1 MRQVMPHRS
10 NIVVRHLRCKSL
22 LHKKA
27 GHFLIAAAKGRGAR
41 GAHRDLR
48 RRRAA
53 EVRIPLQIQEFV
65 RVPVTLACRSGART
79 TLPAASKV
87 FESQFLSHDDVAG
100 CQSAVHRQS
109 DPGDR

>member
-41 GAHRDLR
+41 GAPPI
-48 RRRAA
+48 RRAV
-53 EVRIPLQIQEFV
+53 ERPRFEF
-65 RVPVTLACRSGART
+65 RCKSRNLCAFP
-79 TLPAASKV
+79 
-87 FESQFLSHDDVAG
+87 
-100 CQSAVHRQS
+100 
-109 DPGDR
+109 

>member
-1 MRQVMPHRS
+1 MRQVMPHRN

-27 GHFLIAAAKGRGAR
+27 GHFLVAAAKGRGY
-41 GAHRDLR
+41 GAPRDSR
-48 RRRAA
+48 RRRVA